1 MNPREQRVMA
11 AIAAMA
17 ALYFFREIGWN
28 ALILFGI
35 GGIIYWIMSHRR

>member
-1 MNPREQRVMA
+1 MNPRDQRVMA

-17 ALYFFREIGWN
+17 ALYYFEWN

>member
-17 ALYFFREIGWN
+17 ALYYFGWK

>member
-17 ALYFFREIGWN
+17 ALYCSWDIGWK